1 MPHSAAAL
9 AQVMHLSMSAKKD
22 FKELHDLGGLLR
34 LSLDAAPAQSLRVPT
49 AIMEAIPGMS
59 GLWWM
64 QLPCAYPEA
73 PTCTRLLVG
82 GLAGAIC
89 PLAQVPH
96 RVRLHLMEGALLWW
110 QESYGHDERGER
122 LYKHY
127 GKNESW
133 EIIENEPHGFV
144 AATDFLAYNVFS
156 PFFTD

>member
-1 MPHSAAAL
+1 
-9 AQVMHLSMSAKKD
+9 MHLTLSAKKEM
-22 FKELHDLGGLLR
+22 KELADLGGLLR
-34 LSLDAAPAQSLRVPT
+34 LSLNDAPPAALRVPS
-49 AIMEAIPGMS
+49 AIMEAIPGME
-59 GLWWM
+59 GLWWL

-96 RVRLHLMEGALLWW
+96 GVRLHLMEGALLWW

-122 LYKHY
+122 LYKHCQ
-127 GKNESW
+127 KNDSW

-144 AATDFLAYNVFS
+144 AASDFLCYNCFS
-156 PFFTD
+156 PYFTD